1 MPPPRKRASTKFVT
15 TLCAYPGHPNPD
27 PGCYPFRCVVGNRAR
42 GMESI
47 LRRLSSNLPD
57 VVWAQYG
64 ITLLLIGLTALLRY
78 ALDPLL
84 FKYPFLVFI
93 PTIFV
98 ISLLFDRG
106 SGYLSVALSGLC
118 SAWFFMKPEWQL
130 WIAEPGD
137 RLAFLIYMALGFGI
151 AGGANALRRAN
162 EQLRLSWDQLSAAN
176 AEKDLMLH
184 EIHHRIRNDLQQ
196 ICAQL
201 TLAAHK
207 SGTGQDIVNG
217 TIERIGVLSRVY
229 VRLRRVEGVNIVGS
243 RDFLESL
250 VEDIQLGVIGVRP
263 VAVSAEVDDVDLDMG
278 VAVAVG
284 TVANELITNAL
295 KYAFPDGRSGRI
307 DLSFRKE
314 ETECVL
320 RVCDDGVGI
329 LSDRPQGTGLG
340 GRIMR
345 QLAMQLRGSLDL
357 EPRPEQGLK
366 VTLRFPCC
374 REALPD
380 DRPAAS

>member
-1 MPPPRKRASTKFVT
+1 
-15 TLCAYPGHPNPD
+15 
-27 PGCYPFRCVVGNRAR
+27 
-42 GMESI
+42 MEHV
-47 LRRLSSNLPD
+47 LRRLSSSLPQAA
-57 VVWAQYG
+57 WAQYG
-64 ITLLLIGLTALLRY
+64 ITLLLVGLTALVRY
-78 ALDPLL
+78 TLDPLL

-98 ISLLFDRG
+98 ISLLFNRG
-106 SGYLSVALSGLC
+106 SGYLAVALSGLC
-118 SAWFFMKPEWQL
+118 SAWFFMQPEWVL

-137 RLAFLIYMALGFGI
+137 RLAFFIYMALGFGI
-151 AGGANALRRAN
+151 AGGAHALRRAN
-162 EQLRLSWDQLSAAN
+162 EQLRLSSEQLSAAN

-201 TLAAHK
+201 TLAAQK
-207 SGTGQDIVNG
+207 SGAGQDIVSG

-229 VRLRRVEGVNIVGS
+229 VRLRRVEGVNIVSS

-250 VEDIQLGVIGVRP
+250 VEDIQLGVAGVRP
-263 VAVSAEVDDVDLDMG
+263 VAVGAEVDDVDLDMG

-284 TVANELITNAL
+284 TIANELITNAL
-295 KYAFPDGRSGRI
+295 KYAFPNGRAGRI

-314 ETECVL
+314 EGECVL

-329 LSDRPQGTGLG
+329 LSGRPQGTGLG

-345 QLAMQLRGSLDL
+345 QLALQLRGSLDI
-357 EPRPEQGLK
+357 EPRPGHGVK
-366 VTLRFPCC
+366 ATLRFPCC
-374 REALPD
+374 REAPSD
-380 DRPAAS
+380 DKPTAS

>member
-1 MPPPRKRASTKFVT
+1 
-15 TLCAYPGHPNPD
+15 
-27 PGCYPFRCVVGNRAR
+27 
-42 GMESI
+42 MENF
-47 LRRLSSNLPD
+47 LRRLSSSLPHAA
-57 VVWAQYG
+57 WAQYG
-64 ITLLLIGLTALLRY
+64 ITLLLVGLTALVRY

-84 FKYPFLVFI
+84 FKYPFLVFL
-93 PTIFV
+93 PTILV

-106 SGYLSVALSGLC
+106 AGYFAVVLSGLC
-118 SAWFFMKPEWQL
+118 SATFFMKPEWML

-137 RLAFLIYMALGFGI
+137 RLAFLIYMGLGFGI

-201 TLAAHK
+201 TLAAHR

-229 VRLRRVEGVNIVGS
+229 VRLRRVEGVNIVNS

-250 VEDIQLGVIGVRP
+250 VEDIQLGVVGVQP
-263 VAVSAEVDDVDLDMG
+263 VAVGAEVDDVDLDMG

-284 TVANELITNAL
+284 TIANELITNAL
-295 KYAFPDGRSGRI
+295 KYAFPDGRAGRI
-307 DLSFRKE
+307 DLTFRKE
-314 ETECVL
+314 EGECVL
-320 RVCDDGVGI
+320 RVCDDGVG
-329 LSDRPQGTGLG
+329 LLADRPQGTGLG

-345 QLAMQLRGSLDL
+345 QMALQLRGSLDI
-357 EPRPEQGLK
+357 EPQPEHGLK

-374 REALPD
+374 GEVDPD
-380 DRPAAS
+380 DRSAAS

>member
-1 MPPPRKRASTKFVT
+1 
-15 TLCAYPGHPNPD
+15 
-27 PGCYPFRCVVGNRAR
+27 
-42 GMESI
+42 MEDV
-47 LRRLSSNLPD
+47 LRRLSSNLPCAA
-57 VVWAQYG
+57 WARYG
-64 ITLLLIGLTALLRY
+64 ITLLLVGLTALVRY
-78 ALDPLL
+78 ALDPFL
-84 FKYPFLVFI
+84 FKYPFLVFL

-106 SGYLSVALSGLC
+106 SGYLAVALSGMC

-151 AGGANALRRAN
+151 AAGAHALRRAN
-162 EQLRLSWDQLSAAN
+162 EQLRLSSEQLTAAN

-207 SGTGQDIVNG
+207 SGAGQDVVSG
-217 TIERIGVLSRVY
+217 TIERIGVLARVY
-229 VRLRRVEGVNIVGS
+229 VRLRRVEGVNIVS
-243 RDFLESL
+243 SKDFLESL
-250 VEDIQLGVIGVRP
+250 VEDIQLGVVGVRP
-263 VAVSAEVDDVDLDMG
+263 VAVSAEVDDADLDMG

-284 TVANELITNAL
+284 TIANELVTNAL
-295 KYAFPDGRSGRI
+295 KYAFPGGRAGCIR
-307 DLSFRKE
+307 LSFHKE
-314 ETECVL
+314 GAECVL

-345 QLAMQLRGSLDL
+345 QLALQLRGSLDI
-357 EPRPEQGLK
+357 EPQPECG
-366 VTLRFPCC
+366 VRATLRFPCC
-374 REALPD
+374 RGTAGAD
-380 DRPAAS
+380 DRSAAT

>member
-1 MPPPRKRASTKFVT
+1 
-15 TLCAYPGHPNPD
+15 
-27 PGCYPFRCVVGNRAR
+27 
-42 GMESI
+42 MESI
-47 LRRLSSNLPD
+47 LRRLSSSLPHAA
-57 VVWAQYG
+57 WAQYG
-64 ITLLLIGLTALLRY
+64 MTLLLVGLTALVRY

-106 SGYLSVALSGLC
+106 AGYLAVALSGLC

-151 AGGANALRRAN
+151 AAGAHALRRAN

-201 TLAAHK
+201 TLAAHR
-207 SGTGQDIVNG
+207 SGAGQDIVNG

-229 VRLRRVEGVNIVGS
+229 VRLRRVEGVNIVS
-243 RDFLESL
+243 SKDFLESL
-250 VEDIQLGVIGVRP
+250 VGDIQLGVVGVRP
-263 VAVSAEVDDVDLDMG
+263 IAVSAEVDDVDLDMG
-278 VAVAVG
+278 IAVAVG
-284 TVANELITNAL
+284 TIANELITNAL

-307 DLSFRKE
+307 DLTFRKE
-314 ETECVL
+314 EGECVL

-345 QLAMQLRGSLDL
+345 QLALQLRGSLDI
-357 EPRPEQGLK
+357 EPRPEQGVK

-374 REALPD
+374 RVTAQPD
-380 DRPAAS
+380 DRPAAA